1 MKIVF
6 WMLKL
11 LPFVVGLLFLHF
23 YLPSK
28 DVVRIVD
35 TDVKRMDVVSKD
47 FVEEGQGEG
56 FTRTRDVRFVNAVW
70 PDGKPRVYRNE
81 ETDWSFPWYFKFDS
95 GNLQTEAQDL
105 RSTAADPIWVVIT
118 HYGWRIE
125 ILSMFP
131 NAVEVERVEGP
142 DHFPI
147 PWFRIVFFVLLAA
160 LLAWLWWLWRWFY
173 TVRMQ
178 PFLAELEIDERFEN
192 ASNAFGQVW
201 RWFKANVTDRFG
213 GKRKPGS
220 GGG

>member
-1 MKIVF
+1 MKIVV

-11 LPFVVGLLFLHF
+11 LPLVVAILFLHF

-47 FVEEGQGEG
+47 VVGEG
-56 FTRTRDVRFVNAVW
+56 GAGVPTRTRDVRFINAVW
-70 PDGKPRVYRNE
+70 PNGDPRVYRNE

-105 RSTAADPIWVVIT
+105 RSTKENPTWVVIT
-118 HYGWRIE
+118 HYGWRFE

-131 NAVEVERVEGP
+131 NAVEIEQIDDP

-147 PWFRIVFFVLLAA
+147 PWFRIVFFVLFGGLA
-160 LLAWLWWLWRWFY
+160 LWLWYLWRWFLE
-173 TVRMQ
+173 VRWR
-178 PFLAELEIDERFEN
+178 PFLAELAIDDRFEN
-192 ASNAFGQVW
+192 ASNALGQVW
-201 RWFKANVTDRFG
+201 RWFKANIGDRFG
-213 GKRKPGS
+213 GRRKPG
-220 GGG
+220 GG